1 MTGRTRAAAPLLAM
15 VTVLLVAA
23 NLRAAITSVGPVLD
37 LIGVGAGLSSTALGV
52 LGAVPLLT
60 FAAVSPAVHLL
71 SRRVGVERAV
81 LVALITLMIGTIVR
95 SLPGPNVSLWLGT
108 VLLGASIAVGN
119 VLLPVIVKTGFPNRV
134 AVLTGVYTS
143 VMSGV
148 AALASGVSVALAGLG
163 GWRLALGIWAALGVP
178 AVLLWAPR
186 LRAAATDTAPP
197 PGAGAG
203 ASMWTA
209 PVAWYVALFM
219 ALQSTSFYLLITWLP
234 SIEAGH
240 GVSASTAGWHLFGFQ
255 LVGIVAGLATGPVIR
270 RRRDQRAI
278 GVVLSALMVI
288 AMTGLLLAPGAVL
301 LWVTFAGI
309 SAGGAIV
316 LALTL
321 IGLRTRTA
329 GDTGR
334 LSGMAQGVGY
344 LVAAGGPVGVG
355 ALHDRTGGWT
365 WPLLA
370 EISVAV
376 VQLFVALLVGR
387 DRFTH
392 DPVSPDPISPAPV
405 SPAPIS
411 PAPISPYPGR
421 SRSVIRATGAAED
434 PRRGGAAQEPA

>member
-1 MTGRTRAAAPLLAM
+1 VTPGRTLAAPLLATVM
-15 VTVLLVAA
+15 VLLVAA

-37 LIGVGAGLSSTALGV
+37 RIGADTGLSSTALGV

-60 FAAVSPAVHLL
+60 FAVVSPSVHLL
-71 SRRVGVERAV
+71 SRRIGVERAV
-81 LVALITLMIGTIVR
+81 FAALVALVLGTVIR
-95 SLPGPNVSLWLGT
+95 SLPGQQVTLWLGT

-119 VLLPVIVKTGFPNRV
+119 VLLPVIVKAGFPARV
-134 AVLTGVYTS
+134 AVLTSVYTS

-148 AALASGVSVALAGLG
+148 AALASGVSVALAGIG
-163 GWRLALGIWAALGVP
+163 GWRLALGIWAILGVP

-186 LRAAATDTAPP
+186 LRTATREGPP
-197 PGAGAG
+197 AGPG

-240 GVSASTAGWHLFGFQ
+240 GVSASAAGWHLFLFQ
-255 LVGIVAGLATGPVIR
+255 LTGIAAGLVAGPVIR
-270 RRRDQRAI
+270 SSTDHRAI
-278 GVVLSALMVI
+278 GAVLSALMVI
-288 AMTGLLLAPGAVL
+288 AMTGLLLVPAAVL
-301 LWVTFAGI
+301 LWVTLAGI

-329 GDTGR
+329 ADTGR

-344 LVAAGGPVGVG
+344 LIAAAGPVGVG

-370 EISVAV
+370 EITVAA
-376 VQLFVALLVGR
+376 VQLVVALLAGR
-387 DRFTH
+387 DRYTH
-392 DPVSPDPISPAPV
+392 
-405 SPAPIS
+405 
-411 PAPISPYPGR
+411 
-421 SRSVIRATGAAED
+421 AA
-434 PRRGGAAQEPA
+434 

>member
-1 MTGRTRAAAPLLAM
+1 MTTGRTLVAAPLLAT

-37 LIGVGAGLSSTALGV
+37 RIGADTGLSSTALGV

-60 FAAVSPAVHLL
+60 FAVVSPSVHLL
-71 SRRVGVERAV
+71 SRRVGTERAV
-81 LVALITLMIGTIVR
+81 FAALVVLVLGTVLR
-95 SLPGPNVSLWLGT
+95 SLPGQQVTLWLGT
-108 VLLGASIAVGN
+108 VLLGACIAVGN
-119 VLLPVIVKTGFPNRV
+119 VLLPVIVKARFPARV
-134 AVLTGVYTS
+134 AVLTSVYTS

-148 AALASGVSVALAGLG
+148 AALASGVSVVLAGVG
-163 GWRLALGIWAALGVP
+163 GWRLALGIWAVLGVP

-186 LRAAATDTAPP
+186 LRTATRAAVP
-197 PGAGAG
+197 AGPG

-240 GVSASTAGWHLFGFQ
+240 GVSASAAGWHLFAFQ
-255 LVGIVAGLATGPVIR
+255 LTGIAAGLVAGPVIR
-270 RRRDQRAI
+270 ASADQRAI

-288 AMTGLLLAPGAVL
+288 AMTGLLLAPAAVL
-301 LWVTFAGI
+301 LWVTLAGV

-344 LVAAGGPVGVG
+344 LIAAAGPVGVG

-365 WPLLA
+365 WPLIA
-370 EISVAV
+370 EITVATG
-376 VQLFVALLVGR
+376 QLFVALLAGR
-387 DRFTH
+387 DRYTH
-392 DPVSPDPISPAPV
+392 
-405 SPAPIS
+405 
-411 PAPISPYPGR
+411 
-421 SRSVIRATGAAED
+421 AA
-434 PRRGGAAQEPA
+434 